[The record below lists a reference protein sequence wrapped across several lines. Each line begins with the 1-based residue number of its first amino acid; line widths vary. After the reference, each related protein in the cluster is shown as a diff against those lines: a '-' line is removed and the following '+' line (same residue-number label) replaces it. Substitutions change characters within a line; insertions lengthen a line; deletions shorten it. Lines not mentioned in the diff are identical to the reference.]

1 MARTWVRLY
10 YTETAYYDY
19 DNVWGLSI
27 DPISL
32 TGAEMYIQ
40 EGRKAQFS
48 LFLDDVW
55 ITGGLVNN
63 WGDDP
68 AGLRFIRRVWVEIWD
83 TPLDS
88 EVARVIFAG
97 FMLKDSI
104 KFEVTQRTF
113 PGTNF
118 VQQLKQGTVTI
129 YDWMSVFIKIHE
141 NSNLQLSSGQ
151 YVIRDQM
158 QALFNDYSID
168 FQWPL
173 NKCSVGFQLNIYPDF
188 GTVFNNEQIWQ
199 PDGRYDNILARLY
212 LSGTSVMFEVFKY
225 GKKSHTIID
234 NSTNPPTTIYNHF
247 LLSEYEL
254 YTVYGTSV
262 IVTATANNNSE
273 VLFTPNPLYPLDWT
287 LAAQLSHFGLNVTGW
302 DAQNTITIEGATY
315 NITPQTSSQRLKLL
329 ASGTLTRTV
338 LDITDDVEVRL
349 LEWVNYLLNTQYA
362 SLVQMG
368 NTPSDY
374 FVTNRG
380 FYPAVETLN
389 LDDLPAKYYR
399 LEHEQDT
406 GKTIFDTEYSFVAQT
421 TTIKNQI
428 NAYTNQ
434 TINNRP
440 NRITIT
446 TDVFI
451 LYPGQAL
458 SAPSIEIN
466 QMYITSKAYDFE
478 TKLTTYEGR

>member
-1 MARTWVRLY
+1 
-10 YTETAYYDY
+10 
-19 DNVWGLSI
+19 
-27 DPISL
+27 
-32 TGAEMYIQ
+32 
-40 EGRKAQFS
+40 
-48 LFLDDVW
+48 
-55 ITGGLVNN
+55 
-63 WGDDP
+63 
-68 AGLRFIRRVWVEIWD
+68 
-83 TPLDS
+83 
-88 EVARVIFAG
+88 
-97 FMLKDSI
+97 
-104 KFEVTQRTF
+104 
-113 PGTNF
+113 
-118 VQQLKQGTVTI
+118 
-129 YDWMSVFIKIHE
+129 
-141 NSNLQLSSGQ
+141 
-151 YVIRDQM
+151 
-158 QALFNDYSID
+158 
-168 FQWPL
+168 
-173 NKCSVGFQLNIYPDF
+173 
-188 GTVFNNEQIWQ
+188 
-199 PDGRYDNILARLY
+199 
-212 LSGTSVMFEVFKY
+212 
-225 GKKSHTIID
+225 
-234 NSTNPPTTIYNHF
+234 
-247 LLSEYEL
+247 
-254 YTVYGTSV
+254 
-262 IVTATANNNSE
+262 
-273 VLFTPNPLYPLDWT
+273 
-287 LAAQLSHFGLNVTGW
+287 
-302 DAQNTITIEGATY
+302 
-315 NITPQTSSQRLKLL
+315 LKLL

-362 SLVQMG
+362 SLVQMR